1 MPVRWHLGSWV
12 AMHEL
17 MFSITGI
24 VVVTMAASAEFV
36 NSKVLDC
43 HDRRS
48 LIVHDSRLKSGNSY
62 GSGDKDDPQQK
73 DSEQSARH
81 MSRTPEYT
89 DTVAEKT
96 TFRTSSMHRN
106 FLARPELGDKTTTRA
121 KG

>member
-1 MPVRWHLGSWV
+1 
-12 AMHEL
+12 MHEL

-24 VVVTMAASAEFV
+24 VVVTMVASAKFA

-48 LIVHDSRLKSGNSY
+48 LIVQDSRLKSGNTY
-62 GSGDKDDPQQK
+62 GSGDKNDPQQK
-73 DSEQSARH
+73 DSKQSARH

-106 FLARPELGDKTTTRA
+106 LLVRPELGDKTSTYLTGAR
-121 KG
+121 G